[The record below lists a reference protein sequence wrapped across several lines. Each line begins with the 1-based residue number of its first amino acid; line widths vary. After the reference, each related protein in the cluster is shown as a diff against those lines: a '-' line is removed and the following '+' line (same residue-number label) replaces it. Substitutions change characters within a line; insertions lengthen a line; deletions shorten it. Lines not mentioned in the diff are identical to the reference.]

1 MMMRELT
8 FVAPKQIEFRDRPRP
23 RIEDG
28 RQALVRPIAV
38 ARCDLDLAFA
48 QGRVPV
54 QGPFGLGHECAGEV
68 IEVGDAVR
76 GVAPGDRVVVPFQIS
91 CGACVRCLARQSAH
105 CTTVPSRSAY
115 GLGPLGGT
123 QYGGAIA
130 DVLCV
135 PFADAMLVKLP
146 AGLDPVIAAALGDN
160 AVDGFRTVHDALARA
175 PGARVLIAGG
185 GAVSIAMYAV
195 SAARACGAREVVYVD
210 AAPDRARLAEQLG
223 ATAVREAAGPELRI
237 GLFPIVVDATASE
250 PGLRFCLAST
260 DAEGTCT
267 SVGIYWSDVA
277 MPLFEMYTRGI
288 MFITGRVD
296 ARRELPAAL
305 QLAASGAFALA
316 PIATTR
322 VAWDQAPQ
330 AWPEPATKLV
340 VVREAA

>member
-1 MMMRELT
+1 MRELT
-8 FVAPKQIEFRDRPRP
+8 FVAPKQIEFRERPRP
-23 RIEDG
+23 KIEDG

-54 QGPFGLGHECAGEV
+54 QGPFGLGHECVAEV
-68 IEVGDAVR
+68 VEVGDAVR

-91 CGACVRCLARQSAH
+91 CGACARCAVGQTAH
-105 CTTVPSRSAY
+105 CSAVPARSAY

-130 DVLCV
+130 DVLHV

-146 AGLDPVIAAALGDN
+146 AGLDPAIAAALGDN

-175 PGARVLIAGG
+175 PGARVLVAGG
-185 GAVSIAMYAV
+185 GALSVAMYAV
-195 SAARACGAREVVYVD
+195 AAARACGAREVLYVD
-210 AAPDRARLAEQLG
+210 AAADRARIAEQLG
-223 ATAVREAAGPELRI
+223 ATAVREAPGPKLRI
-237 GLFPIVVDATASE
+237 GLFPIVVDGTASE
-250 PGLRFCLAST
+250 AGLRFCLGST
-260 DAEGTCT
+260 EPDGTCT
-267 SVGIYWSDVA
+267 SVGIYWGDVA
-277 MPLFEMYTRGI
+277 MPMFEMYTRGI
-288 MFITGRVD
+288 AFLTGRVH

-305 QLAASGAFALA
+305 ALAASGAFALG

-322 VAWDQAPQ
+322 VAWDRAAE